1 MIDYH
6 LHVIAHGDRPMT
18 VENILRYCEVAKE
31 RGVSQMGITEHD
43 RYLEEID
50 LAAFQEA
57 RELSHD
63 VDLRLGIEID
73 FVPGAEERMDNDA
86 TALPYD
92 YVIGS
97 VHRVDNEEVDRAT
110 DQRIYDRYETYDLYA
125 AYYANVRKA
134 ALSGRFEV
142 LGHPDLIKIFRHFP
156 DRDITP
162 ILEETADAVAE
173 SGVVVDVNA
182 AGLRKPVGEVY
193 PAREFLEDVPQE
205 RRPYRPLLGCPR
217 PGTGRNGLRHEPR
230 ARARRRLP
238 RGRHLQK
245 PRAGDPPTM
254 TEELFLKDSYTK
266 EFEARVVKLEGRE
279 VILDRTAFY
288 PGGGGQPPD
297 KGSLGIGPIE
307 AMVVDVRREGGEVVH
322 VMDKPIP
329 DTVRDL
335 KGELDWGRRFAHM
348 RYHTALHVLSGVIWR
363 NFDARV
369 TGGQMRADRA
379 RMDFSFPGEWTADIV
394 GEIERLTNDALA
406 EERPVRVYELE
417 REKALANPDLIRTQ
431 VNLVPE
437 RVRRIRIVEI
447 QGLDTQA
454 DGGTHVANT
463 REVGRI
469 DITGHKSKGRQ
480 NKRIEFV
487 LR

>member
-1 MIDYH
+1 
-6 LHVIAHGDRPMT
+6 
-18 VENILRYCEVAKE
+18 
-31 RGVSQMGITEHD
+31 
-43 RYLEEID
+43 
-50 LAAFQEA
+50 
-57 RELSHD
+57 
-63 VDLRLGIEID
+63 
-73 FVPGAEERMDNDA
+73 MDNDA

-110 DQRIYDRYETYDLYA
+110 DQGIYDKYETYDLYA

-182 AGLRKPVGEVY
+182 AGLRKPIGEVY
-193 PAREFLEDVPQE
+193 PAEIFLEDVPQA
-205 RRPYRPLLGCPR
+205 RRPHNPLFGCSR
-217 PGTGRNGLRHEPR
+217 PGTGRHGLRHEPR
-230 ARARRRLP
+230 PRPRRRLP
-238 RGRHLQK
+238 RGRNLQE

-254 TEELFLKDSYTK
+254 TKELFLKDSYTK
-266 EFEARVVKLEGRE
+266 EFEARVVKLDGRE

-297 KGSLGIGPIE
+297 KGSLGIGPIN
-307 AMVVDVRREGGEVVH
+307 AMVVDVRREGKEVVH
-322 VMDKPIP
+322 VTDRPIP
-329 DTVRDL
+329 ETVRDL
-335 KGELDWGRRFAHM
+335 RGALDWRRRFAHM

-379 RMDFSFPGEWTADIV
+379 RMDFSFPGEWTTDIV